1 MSVPPPQ
8 AAYTCPYCRMGSDGT
23 DRACPHCGAPVNVSL
38 RVSDSGWIEQPPI
51 RDMARI
57 RFGHST
63 CQITGTYVPVAE
75 MELHDDD
82 WVYFSH
88 HALLHADPTVRLAT
102 LPMKGGWNRML
113 AGMPLIM
120 MRAQGPGHI
129 AFSADKPGETLAVPL
144 APGWGIDVVEH
155 RFLVATGNVGYTWQ
169 PASVWFTTRS
179 GDDKETHYPL
189 GMSMD
194 RFAAADSN
202 GLLLLHAHG
211 NTFIRDLQVNQQILV
226 QPSALVWKDQSV
238 SMFLHFEY
246 ASTASWAGSPF
257 STYYDPKTVWLAL
270 QGPGRVAIKSVFEH
284 PEPVG
289 PVYQAS
295 AHTTAAW

>member
-8 AAYTCPYCRMGSDGT
+8 AAYTCPYCRMASEGT

-57 RFGHST
+57 RFNRST
-63 CQITGTYVPVAE
+63 CQISGAYVPVAE
-75 MELHDDD
+75 MRLHDDD

-88 HALLHADPTVRLAT
+88 HALLHSDPTVRLAN

-120 MRAQGPGHI
+120 MRAQGPGYI
-129 AFSADKPGETLAVPL
+129 AFSADNPGETLAVPL

-169 PASVWFTTRS
+169 PASVWFTTQS
-179 GDDKETHYPL
+179 GDEQETHFPL
-189 GMSMD
+189 GMYMD
-194 RFAAADSN
+194 RFGVTDGN

-211 NTFIRDLQVNQQILV
+211 NTFIRDLQPNQRILV

-246 ASTASWAGSPF
+246 ASTASWGGSF
-257 STYYDPKTVWLAL
+257 YSTYDAKTVWLAL
-270 QGPGRVAIKSVFEH
+270 QGPGRVAIKSVFER

-295 AHTTAAW
+295 AHTRAAW